1 MEDLYSQ
8 IDFIVSGGA
17 LKLLTDF
24 LGSKDLPTLVVEPSG
39 EDFQV
44 LDAVGLVPDSLMIK
58 DKDLHIHSLFSTNP
72 PLAAFEVEQAKG
84 NEMWPCVIRMR
95 GAHWELYLLLKKVPE
110 SSLVEELHSYAGLV
124 RIWRTVQR
132 IDETE
137 KQLSRLS
144 YMILATKSTLASI
157 FEPMPL
163 QYFAAFLTDV
173 LHESLF
179 PKTVVVFKDQGSYL
193 TVFNGKAEDIPERK
207 GVYAEPIL
215 PPTPVITR
223 NEAPYEIVLPVTEGE
238 TRLFCRMTWD
248 ALPDAQ
254 MINFM
259 ELLGN
264 LAVRAIVINNLRLQ
278 NQQAASY
285 ISRGEFTVLSL
296 SNVLKILKG
305 AGTKERFL
313 SLLVDFFVEQCRLQE
328 CILAVW
334 DRTRQGY
341 IMVEKRSGRIK
352 VDANPAL
359 LPAPA
364 PVPAEQVTEISYNL
378 EEANP
383 DLIFKSLGLAGCPWP
398 DVASMRYLFPICDE
412 TALEGMLILGSEAEQ
427 HITLDKSQLASLHLI
442 AQFAAYEF
450 KRF

>member
-1 MEDLYSQ
+1 
-8 IDFIVSGGA
+8 IV
-17 LKLLTDF
+17 
-24 LGSKDLPTLVVEPSG
+24 PN
-39 EDFQV
+39 
-44 LDAVGLVPDSLMIK
+44 SLMVK
-58 DKDLHIHSLFSTNP
+58 DKDLHIRSLFSKNP
-72 PLAAFEVEQAKG
+72 PVAAFEVEEAKG
-84 NEMWPCVIRMR
+84 NETWPHVIRMR
-95 GAHWELYLLLKKVPE
+95 GMHWELYLLLGKEPE
-110 SSLVEELHSYAGLV
+110 GPLAPELHTYAGLI
-124 RIWRTVQR
+124 RIWRTFQR

-163 QYFAAFLTDV
+163 QYFAAFLRDV

-179 PKTVVVFKDQGSYL
+179 PKSVVVFKDEGSYL
-193 TVFNGKAEDIPERK
+193 TVFDGKAGDIPDRT

-238 TRLFCRMTWD
+238 CRLFCCMTWD
-248 ALPDAQ
+248 TLPDAQ

-305 AGTKERFL
+305 AGERGRFL
-313 SLLVDFFVEQCRLQE
+313 SLLVDIFIEQCRLPD
-328 CILAVW
+328 CVLAVW
-334 DRTRQGY
+334 DKEHQGY
-341 IMVEKRSGRIK
+341 VMVEKRAGQFK
-352 VDANPAL
+352 ADANPAL

-364 PVPAEQVTEISYNL
+364 PISAEQVTDISYDLEEIS
-378 EEANP
+378 P
-383 DLIFKSLGLAGCPWP
+383 DTVFKGWGLAGCPWR
-398 DVASMRYLFPICDE
+398 DMASMHYLFPICDDNSLVGMI
-412 TALEGMLILGSEAEQ
+412 ALGTDSEQ
-427 HITLDKSQLASLHLI
+427 RITLDRSQLASLHLI